1 MGGGRAESQ
10 GEMRS
15 EIPGN
20 HAEPGLEPR
29 GRPRTAAQYG
39 QHLAWACTALLLWD
53 RPDGFLESSFCFFS
67 QWREF
72 FTK

>member
-1 MGGGRAESQ
+1 MGGGRAESR

-20 HAEPGLEPR
+20 HAEPGLEAWVR
-29 GRPRTAAQYG
+29 LRTAAQCG
-39 QHLAWACTALLLWD
+39 QHLAWACAALLLWD

-67 QWREF
+67 VERIF
-72 FTK
+72 H